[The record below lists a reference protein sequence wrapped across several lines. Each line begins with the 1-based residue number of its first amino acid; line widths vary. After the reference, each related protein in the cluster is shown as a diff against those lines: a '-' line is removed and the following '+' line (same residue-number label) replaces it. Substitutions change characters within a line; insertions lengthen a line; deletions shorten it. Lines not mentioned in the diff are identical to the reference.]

1 MKASSEEVT
10 IKMTPLDGAPAFDQ
24 TSLKVQA
31 KKGETVKAEFTKTF
45 KEPVNLRYEIREI
58 AGTTDAYIY
67 DDTVYT
73 AIVCTENDENE
84 FDVLNGKLDSRMP
97 LRDLVAS
104 LVLISFVCSLLRTI
118 YGRR

>member
-1 MKASSEEVT
+1 MSFEK
-10 IKMTPLDGAPAFDQ
+10 IKEDLCTKL
-24 TSLKVQA
+24 TLKWKRFLAATEQP
-31 KKGETVKAEFTKTF
+31 TVKTKADLS
-45 KEPVNLRYEIREI
+45 VS
-58 AGTTDAYIY
+58 
-67 DDTVYT
+67 
-73 AIVCTENDENE
+73 VCTENDENE